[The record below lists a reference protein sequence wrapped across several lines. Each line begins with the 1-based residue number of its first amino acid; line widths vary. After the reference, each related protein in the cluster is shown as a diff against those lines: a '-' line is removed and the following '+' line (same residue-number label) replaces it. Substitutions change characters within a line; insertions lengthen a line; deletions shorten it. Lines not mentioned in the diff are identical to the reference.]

1 MNLDN
6 EVDTQDEDLKDISP
20 QVLESIRQI
29 GDQFA
34 IEGEMIDGK
43 EISTGLINSTYMA
56 TYEHADG
63 IQARYV
69 FQRINEKVFTNPL
82 AVMQNIEC
90 VTRHINWK
98 VLRIRKDSAGRTLN
112 LYPARGGKCYAQ
124 GPGGGVW
131 RCYNYI
137 EGCRTYD
144 VIENTRQA
152 YQAAFAFGSFQDLV
166 SDLPVAEIHETIKG
180 FHHTPT
186 RYQQLQMAIKND
198 ALSRVS
204 EVRAELAFVEQR
216 AHYIHKIVD
225 AIAAGTLPIRIT
237 HNDTKINNVMIDVKT
252 DKAVC
257 VIDLDTVMPGSTLYD
272 FGDMVRTATSPVA
285 EDEVDLAKV
294 TMQISMFE
302 ALVEGYLDAAGG
314 FLTRQEIEL
323 LPFSGKLI
331 ALEIGMRFLTDYL
344 SGDHYFKIERP
355 QHNLDR
361 ARTQL
366 KLIESIEDQEDA
378 MKRFVR
384 KCANSL

>member
-1 MNLDN
+1 MNLEN
-6 EVDTQDEDLKDISP
+6 EAETQDVDLKDISP

-34 IEGEMIDGK
+34 IEGEMINGK

-69 FQRINEKVFTNPL
+69 FQRINEKVFTDPL

-186 RYQQLQMAIKND
+186 RYRQLQNAIEID
-198 ALSRVS
+198 ALGRVS

-225 AIAAGTLPIRIT
+225 AIAAGSLPIRIT
-237 HNDTKINNVMIDVKT
+237 HNDTKINNVMIDIKT

-272 FGDMVRTATSPVA
+272 FGDMVRTATSPVG
-285 EDEVDLAKV
+285 EDEVDLTKV

-344 SGDHYFKIERP
+344 NGDHYFKIERP

-366 KLIESIEDQEDA
+366 KLIESIEDQEDI